1 MSSPL
6 SILVERVPVRL
17 YSATSEERSAMGFRL
32 IYEGELLSAQSGDKK
47 KLKKNKHD
55 IRKQLHIQLKQ
66 LWAMHP
72 MLRTVATHPIPF
84 AEDSTPPSGENGMAR
99 LARNFQRGGYEFV
112 PLISTKFQLICSLD
126 ILFLRRE
133 PPGAL
138 VQGGDIDNRLKTLFD
153 SLSLPQGAENIPEP
167 PTEDEKPFHCLL
179 EDDRLVTEVNVTTD
193 RLLCPPKRDCDHAIS
208 DVTLVIAVELTQT
221 LRLW

>member
-1 MSSPL
+1 
-6 SILVERVPVRL
+6 
-17 YSATSEERSAMGFRL
+17 MGFRL

-55 IRKQLHIQLKQ
+55 IRKQLHVQLKQ

-72 MLRTVATHPIPF
+72 MLRTVASSPVPF
-84 AEDSTPPSGENGMAR
+84 AEDEVVASGETGMAR
-99 LARNFQRGGYEFV
+99 LAKNFSRGGYEFI
-112 PLISTKFQLICSLD
+112 PLISTKFRLICSLD

-133 PPGAL
+133 APGAL

-153 SLSLPQGAENIPEP
+153 SFSLPQGAENIPEP
-167 PTEDEKPFHCLL
+167 PTDDEKPFHCLV
-179 EDDRLVTEVNVTTD
+179 EDDRLITEVRVTTD
-193 RLLCPPKRDCDHAIS
+193 RLLTRPTRACDHAVS
-208 DVTLVIAVELTQT
+208 DVKLIMAIELTQT